1 MRKVQMPNL
10 SFPAISLPEVG
21 VFGCLPVAVLC
32 LVTALFSAFFP
43 YWAESALVQTGDLA
57 EGLPLARVDKI
68 YIGLFPIPNIPG
80 SKTRNRGTDCTR
92 PLIWVCQSGHC
103 LASCGSNSE
112 QREADIQTLLS
123 GSNNSSHTDDSY
135 CTPCL
140 HDQQTRQPRFSTTLG
155 NTTDP
160 APFMVRSSMLSATQA
175 FLIIGL
181 LFTFVNII
189 FNAINIILTPVSA
202 IVGIDGLVLWN
213 TIAAL
218 CYLLVLLLWG
228 VEYNMKLKDYP
239 AISDMLRPS
248 DVEWQVES
256 NIGWCCLL
264 LILPFLLHTLLA
276 INLGLRQYR
285 RYYSSKKR
293 TEAMA
298 RVQVQDPTQGGTDM
312 IF

>member
-1 MRKVQMPNL
+1 MKKVKLPKL
-10 SFPAISLPEVG
+10 PLPAISLPEVG
-21 VFGCLPVAVLC
+21 VFGSLPVAVLC

-43 YWAESALVQTGDLA
+43 YWAESSLVQKGNLT
-57 EGLPLARVDKI
+57 EGLPVARVDDI
-68 YIGLFPIPNIPG
+68 YIGLFAIDQIPG
-80 SKTRNRGTDCTR
+80 SKTRNRGADCTR
-92 PLIWVCQSGHC
+92 PLLWVCQSGYC
-103 LASCGSNSE
+103 LASCGSTSE
-112 QREADIQTLLS
+112 RREADIKALLS
-123 GSNNSSHTDDSY
+123 GVSDSSSVDDLF

-140 HDQQTRQPRFSTTLG
+140 QYQKTMQPRFAATTYP
-155 NTTDP
+155 DP
-160 APFMVRSSMLSATQA
+160 TPHMLRSSMLSATQA
-175 FLIIGL
+175 FLIIGIG
-181 LFTFVNII
+181 FTFINII

-218 CYLLVLLLWG
+218 CYLLVLLIWG
-228 VEYNMKLKDYP
+228 AEYNMKLRDYP
-239 AISDMLRPS
+239 GISDTLRPS
-248 DVEWQVES
+248 GVEWQVES
-256 NIGWCCLL
+256 SIGWCCLL

>member
-1 MRKVQMPNL
+1 MKKVKMPKL
-10 SFPAISLPEVG
+10 TFPAISLPEVG

-43 YWAESALVQTGDLA
+43 YWAESALVQKGNLTA
-57 EGLPLARVDKI
+57 GLPLASVDNI
-68 YIGLFPIPNIPG
+68 YIGLFAIPNIPG
-80 SKTRNRGTDCTR
+80 SKTRNRGAACTR
-92 PLIWVCQSGHC
+92 PLLWVCESGLC
-103 LASCGSNSE
+103 LASCGSTSE
-112 QREADIQTLLS
+112 DRQADIQTLLS
-123 GSNNSSHTDDSY
+123 GTTNSSSTDDAY
-135 CTPCL
+135 CEPCL
-140 HDQQTRQPRFSTTLG
+140 QDQQNRQPRFATTLG
-155 NTTDP
+155 NTSDP
-160 APFMVRSSMLSATQA
+160 APYMVRSSMLTATQA

-228 VEYNMKLKDYP
+228 AEYNMKLKDYP
-239 AISDMLRPS
+239 GISDILRPS

-264 LILPFLLHTLLA
+264 LILPFLLHSLLA